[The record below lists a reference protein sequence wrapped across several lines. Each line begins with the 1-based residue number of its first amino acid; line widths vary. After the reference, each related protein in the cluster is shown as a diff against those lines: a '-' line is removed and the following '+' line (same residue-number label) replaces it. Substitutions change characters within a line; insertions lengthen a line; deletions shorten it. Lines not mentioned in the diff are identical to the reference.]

1 MRLVV
6 LLAAAGAAVAAVL
19 LWRSRTG
26 VEVWH
31 AAPDVPA

>member
-6 LLAAAGAAVAAVL
+6 LFATAIAAAIAVTI
-19 LWRSRTG
+19 WRSRTG

-31 AAPDVPA
+31 AAADVPS